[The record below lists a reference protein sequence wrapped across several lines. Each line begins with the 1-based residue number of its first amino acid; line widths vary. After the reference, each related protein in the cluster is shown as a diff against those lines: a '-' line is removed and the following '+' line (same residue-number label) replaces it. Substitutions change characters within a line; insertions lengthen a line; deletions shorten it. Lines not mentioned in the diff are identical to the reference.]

1 MEVTVTK
8 KAFVFAAPGAP
19 PALQSVTSGTEETVP
34 GYGDV
39 ITQFRRMKQVEYSWL
54 RSMMQ
59 RYEDFSVVT
68 RESLVYSVKLLGLS
82 YSDAM
87 LERIM
92 DKYVH
97 LELYPDAKAAL
108 ATLKGSHKLA
118 ILSNGSTQMLNDL
131 VKNTGLDQVLD
142 ATISIDSERI

>member
-1 MEVTVTK
+1 M
-8 KAFVFAAPGAP
+8 F
-19 PALQSVTSGTEETVP
+19 
-34 GYGDV
+34 
-39 ITQFRRMKQVEYSWL
+39 
-54 RSMMQ
+54 
-59 RYEDFSVVT
+59 
-68 RESLVYSVKLLGLS
+68 
-82 YSDAM
+82 
-87 LERIM
+87 ERII

-142 ATISIDSERI
+142 ATISIDSERIFNPAPQAYSLIEKKLGVQSSEVIFVSSNPFDVAGAKSFGLNVAWIARVTADAMAAEFKPGTPVTASGMYKAIR